1 MVDRPGDDGRWWD
14 TEAVGRLAR
23 GPGARQQAT
32 GSRRWSDREERKD
45 EASATRGPAYSLS
58 HPTPGCNQELA
69 TIISRLHEHQT
80 KARPE
85 GKFRSGAGID
95 PALG

>member
-14 TEAVGRLAR
+14 TDEVGRLAR
-23 GPGARQQAT
+23 RPGSRRQAT
-32 GSRRWSDREERKD
+32 GSPRWSDREERKGG
-45 EASATRGPAYSLS
+45 ARATRGPAYSPS

-69 TIISRLHEHQT
+69 TIMSRLHEHQT
-80 KARPE
+80 KPRPDR
-85 GKFRSGAGID
+85 KFRRGVGIH